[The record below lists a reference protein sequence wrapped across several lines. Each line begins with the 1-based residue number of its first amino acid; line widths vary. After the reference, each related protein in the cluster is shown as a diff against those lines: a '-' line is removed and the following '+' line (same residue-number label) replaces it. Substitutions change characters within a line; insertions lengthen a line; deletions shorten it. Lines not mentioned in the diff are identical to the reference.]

1 MSKTTWQAYAR
12 KDGKKGIRNRVLV
25 VYTVKCAEFVAQ
37 QIVIRKQMR
46 ELEDMSVQ
54 NWKAQRQIDLLAKNL
69 EYLEAKYI
77 GKEVKE

>member
-1 MSKTTWQAYAR
+1 MKILEMIIIFSA
-12 KDGKKGIRNRVLV
+12 V
-25 VYTVKCAEFVAQ
+25 VTIVAQ

-46 ELEDMSVQ
+46 KLENLSVDK
-54 NWKAQRQIDLLAKNL
+54 WKAQRQIDLLAKNL

>member
-1 MSKTTWQAYAR
+1 MKILEMIVIFSAILT
-12 KDGKKGIRNRVLV
+12 I
-25 VYTVKCAEFVAQ
+25 VAQ

-46 ELEDMSVQ
+46 EIENLSVDK
-54 NWKAQRQIDLLAKNL
+54 WKAQRQIDLLAKNL

>member
-1 MSKTTWQAYAR
+1 MKILEMIVIFSA
-12 KDGKKGIRNRVLV
+12 V
-25 VYTVKCAEFVAQ
+25 VTIVAQ

-46 ELEDMSVQ
+46 EIENLSVDK
-54 NWKAQRQIDLLAKNL
+54 WKAQRQIDLLAKNL

>member
-1 MSKTTWQAYAR
+1 MMKILEMIVIFSAILT
-12 KDGKKGIRNRVLV
+12 I
-25 VYTVKCAEFVAQ
+25 VAQ

-46 ELEDMSVQ
+46 EIENLSVDK
-54 NWKAQRQIDLLAKNL
+54 WKAQRQIDLLAKNL

>member
-1 MSKTTWQAYAR
+1 MKILEMIVIFSAILT
-12 KDGKKGIRNRVLV
+12 I
-25 VYTVKCAEFVAQ
+25 VAQ

-46 ELEDMSVQ
+46 EIENMSVDK
-54 NWKAQRQIDLLAKNL
+54 WKAQRQIDLLAKNL

>member
-1 MSKTTWQAYAR
+1 MIIIFSA
-12 KDGKKGIRNRVLV
+12 V
-25 VYTVKCAEFVAQ
+25 VTIVAQ

-46 ELEDMSVQ
+46 EIENLSVDK
-54 NWKAQRQIDLLAKNL
+54 WKAQRQIDLLAKNL

>member
-1 MSKTTWQAYAR
+1 MKILEMIIIFSA
-12 KDGKKGIRNRVLV
+12 V
-25 VYTVKCAEFVAQ
+25 VTIVAQ

-46 ELEDMSVQ
+46 EIENLSVDK
-54 NWKAQRQIDLLAKNL
+54 WKAQRQIDLLAKNL